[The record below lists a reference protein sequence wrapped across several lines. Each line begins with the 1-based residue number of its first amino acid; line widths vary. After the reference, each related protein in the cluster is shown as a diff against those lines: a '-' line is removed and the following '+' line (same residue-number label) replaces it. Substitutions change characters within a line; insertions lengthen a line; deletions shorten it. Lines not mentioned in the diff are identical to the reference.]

1 MIKVTWDVE
10 ELVALIDIYR
20 RSGGKTS
27 EEIDTE
33 LLALS
38 GALNKRA
45 DKLGITHDDKFRN
58 LNGMKMM
65 FQNVIY
71 IATDGQRGMSATSF
85 SMCKVYEMLN
95 SDPEVFDLILDEFE
109 QRYAVN

>member
-45 DKLGITHDDKFRN
+45 DKRGIPHDDK
-58 LNGMKMM
+58 
-65 FQNVIY
+65 
-71 IATDGQRGMSATSF
+71 
-85 SMCKVYEMLN
+85 
-95 SDPEVFDLILDEFE
+95 
-109 QRYAVN
+109 